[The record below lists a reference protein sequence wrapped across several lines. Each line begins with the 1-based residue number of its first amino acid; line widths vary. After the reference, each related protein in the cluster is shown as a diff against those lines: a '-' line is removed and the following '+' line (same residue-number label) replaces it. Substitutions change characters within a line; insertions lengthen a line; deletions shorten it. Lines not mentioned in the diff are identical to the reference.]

1 MPTNTN
7 LLKGKMAEKGFSQI
21 LLAEKLGISYQA
33 FNNKLHNKSEFKA
46 SEIQMLCDLLCLENK
61 DAYFFVS

>member
-1 MPTNTN
+1 
-7 LLKGKMAEKGFSQI
+7 MAEKGFSQI